1 MLLTILPEA
10 EVLPTARTLMNQAL
24 AAVTSRLSETDILEM
39 IAPIMSYRYR
49 QLSWEEIRTML
60 DLDMEEPR
68 AFREAREDEGRSLIL
83 YQLTQ
88 KFGELPESFQERIN
102 ALSRERLRQLSGDL
116 LNFTDLVD
124 LVDLETWLAQLFGE

>member
-24 AAVTSRLSETDILEM
+24 AAVTSRLSKTDILEM

-68 AFREAREDEGRSLIL
+68 AFREAREDEGRFAEF
-83 YQLTQ
+83 Y
-88 KFGELPESFQERIN
+88 
-102 ALSRERLRQLSGDL
+102 
-116 LNFTDLVD
+116 
-124 LVDLETWLAQLFGE
+124 